1 MSKQKILSLL
11 NQSEGYLSGAEMSRQ
26 LGISRAA
33 ISKAVESLR
42 QEGYEIDAVTNRG
55 YKLLSSPDRL
65 TEGEILPYLS
75 VRHVARHLE
84 VFATIDSTNNYLKR
98 ESGNLPDGATAVA
111 DQQTGGR
118 GRLGRNFASPEGK
131 GIYYSVLLR
140 PDLPPAEAVNLTAY
154 VAVAVCNGIEE
165 AAGVRPQIK
174 WTNDIVMNGRKVCGI
189 LTEMAIE
196 GETAA
201 LQYIVT
207 GIGVNVNQTA
217 EDWPEEL
224 KAIAGSIAQAVGHPV
239 RRGRLAACLL
249 NALEQGGDRHCHR
262 H

>member
-84 VFATIDSTNNYLKR
+84 VFATIDSTN
-98 ESGNLPDGATAVA
+98 S
-111 DQQTGGR
+111 
-118 GRLGRNFASPEGK
+118 
-131 GIYYSVLLR
+131 
-140 PDLPPAEAVNLTAY
+140 
-154 VAVAVCNGIEE
+154 
-165 AAGVRPQIK
+165 
-174 WTNDIVMNGRKVCGI
+174 
-189 LTEMAIE
+189 
-196 GETAA
+196 
-201 LQYIVT
+201 
-207 GIGVNVNQTA
+207 
-217 EDWPEEL
+217 
-224 KAIAGSIAQAVGHPV
+224 
-239 RRGRLAACLL
+239 
-249 NALEQGGDRHCHR
+249 
-262 H
+262 